1 MPFSNM
7 KIKED
12 VYTFHDD
19 FLDNKDNVKKLKEK
33 VVETAGFMPLAARMK
48 QMEQAGLR
56 AKFLDS
62 EFTSKDFMDMYVNH
76 PELDIHPDDDIEDV
90 LEKERAREA
99 LYKEIQ
105 TRVRERTEEKIKASK
120 IEDEKQRRSV
130 AKEAAQE
137 SNEIE
142 E

>member
-19 FLDNKDNVKKLKEK
+19 FLDNKENVKKLKEK

-90 LEKERAREA
+90 LEKEKAREA

-105 TRVRERTEEKIKASK
+105 NRVRARTEEKIKESK
-120 IEDEKQRRSV
+120 ALPKEKAGTQEPLPDE
-130 AKEAAQE
+130 
-137 SNEIE
+137 E
-142 E
+142 EE